1 MFYITLIVLCFCG
14 FLSAKY
20 KTIDRIFLLFVF
32 FIVLGIAI
40 FFNVLF
46 KDAPIIS
53 YLHLHQMIWWIL
65 DSGPES
71 VSRIFLFS
79 PFVYFGSK
87 LAAKFIRTIQILK
100 SSQSD

>member
-20 KTIDRIFLLFVF
+20 KAIDRIFLLFVL
-32 FIVLGIAI
+32 FIVLGVAI
-40 FFNVLF
+40 FFNILF

-53 YLHLHQMIWWIL
+53 YLHLNKMIWWIL
-65 DSGPES
+65 DSGPET

-100 SSQSD
+100 SSQFD